1 MTILLDSY
9 SIPAKGSVELNV
21 HLVFDIRTT
30 AEEAQKL
37 VQRWLLN
44 EVSYLLRSLLPSLAI
59 GEHVVWRVPISIGY
73 PDLGQI
79 GVISVID
86 VDVQTG
92 ELFDQNQVKKRVEAA
107 AEALAKRLPSYT
119 SRSNMPGPYVPVTI
133 SPVATVVITD

>member
-9 SIPAKGSVELNV
+9 PVPAKGNVELNV
-21 HLVFDIRTT
+21 QLSFDIRTT

-59 GEHVVWRVPISIGY
+59 GERVVWRVPISIGY
-73 PDLGQI
+73 PDLGHI
-79 GVISVID
+79 GVIGMID

-92 ELFDQNQVKKRVEAA
+92 ELFDQDQVQKRVEVA
-107 AEALAKRLPSYT
+107 AEVLAKRLPPKT
-119 SRSNMPGPYVPVTI
+119 DRSNMPASYVPATI